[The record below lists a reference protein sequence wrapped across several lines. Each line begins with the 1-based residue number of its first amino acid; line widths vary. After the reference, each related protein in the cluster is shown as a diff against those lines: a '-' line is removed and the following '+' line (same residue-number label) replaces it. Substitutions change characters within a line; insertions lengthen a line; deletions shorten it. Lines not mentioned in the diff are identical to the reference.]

1 MGKTD
6 LVQFTIDFTD
16 YSKPLSSPPQKVSL
30 AKRQE
35 IADTVQQGIHKGIMV
50 PNQSE
55 WSSAVVLVR
64 KPNGEGRLCVDHRP
78 LNAITRVPN
87 YPLPR
92 MEQALEC
99 LHGKTFYSTFDL
111 SNAFWQIKTHPS
123 PRKFLAFITSDGL
136 YEWPRMPFGNSGAP
150 VTQQRMIDMLL
161 EALSGYASSLW
172 N

>member
-6 LVQFTIDFTD
+6 LVQFTIDLRD
-16 YSKPLSSPPQKVSL
+16 YSKSLNSPPRKVSL
-30 AKRQE
+30 ARRQK
-35 IADTVQQGIHKGIMV
+35 IADIVQQGIHNDIMV
-50 PNQSE
+50 PVNLSGLLQCSR
-55 WSSAVVLVR
+55 AQ
-64 KPNGEGRLCVDHRP
+64 PNGEGRLCVEYRS
-78 LNAITRVPN
+78 LNAITRVSS
-87 YPLPR
+87 YPLLR
-92 MEQALEC
+92 TEQALEC
-99 LHGKTFYSTFDL
+99 LYGKTFYSTFDL